1 MGDFLNKF
9 KIFLESR
16 KFFKN
21 WYLYPLIYLKISKSK
36 FKIFETN
43 SGFKMKIRVKS
54 TDLMQ
59 LTTIWVIRE
68 YDIPGFGIKD
78 NDIIIDI
85 GGHIGLFTI
94 FCKQFSNK
102 GKIFCYEP
110 FIENY
115 NILEDNIKM
124 NDLNNVISK
133 NVAVSKIDGTIPIYL
148 SSDESGH
155 SILEKNS
162 NSIQVES
169 ISLKKIFDTN
179 NIKKC
184 NLLKLD
190 CEGSEYEIIESL
202 PENYFE
208 KIDKII
214 IEYHF
219 IEKYPILFK
228 KLVNKLELNSFI
240 LEIKKFDD
248 NMGLI
253 FAQKIS

>member
-1 MGDFLNKF
+1 MGDFLNKL
-9 KIFLESR
+9 KVFLESR

-21 WYLYPLIYLKISKSK
+21 WYLYPLIYLKISKSE

-68 YDIPGFGIKD
+68 YDIPEFEIKD
-78 NDIIIDI
+78 DDTIIDI

-94 FCKQFSNK
+94 FCKQYSNK

-124 NDLNNVISK
+124 NNLNNVIS
-133 NVAVSKIDGTIPIYL
+133 NNMAVSKIDGTIPIYL

-162 NSIQVES
+162 SSIQVKS
-169 ISLKKIFDTN
+169 ISLKKIFDIN

-219 IEKYPILFK
+219 AKKYPDLYTKLVK
-228 KLVNKLELNSFI
+228 KLESMSFSFS
-240 LEIKKFDD
+240 IKKIDD
-248 NMGLI
+248 DMGMI
-253 FAQKIS
+253 FALKN